1 MDKELQ
7 RVVCAAN
14 RNSKGLIICGARHWD
29 IHMCNMVDALGVND
43 HDWEQG
49 FIDNFGNF
57 LTRAEAAVIAEEKDQ
72 LKGYYNTV
80 PVNGH
85 LFSEH
90 LY

>member
-1 MDKELQ
+1 MNNPQ

-29 IHMCNMVDALGVND
+29 DIMCTVVDALSVSD
-43 HDWEQG
+43 LDWEQG
-49 FIDNFGNF
+49 FIDNYGKF
-57 LTRAEAAVIAEEKDQ
+57 LTREEASVIAVEQDQ
-72 LKGYYNTV
+72 LKGYYKDCPT
-80 PVNGH
+80 GY